1 MQHTLIIDVPEE
13 VFEPLAKTAD
23 QAGKTPEEIAARWLA
38 TAAQKSSV
46 DPLEKFIGSVKGAVP
61 DWADRHDSYLEDTL
75 VQEARG
81 DWREEG

>member
-1 MQHTLIIDVPEE
+1 MQRTLIIELPED

-38 TAAQKSSV
+38 TAAHKSSA
-46 DPLEKFIGSVKGAVP
+46 DPLERFIDSVKSTVP
-61 DWADRHDSYLEDTL
+61 DWADRHDSYLGDNL

-81 DWREEG
+81 DWSEEG